1 MTDPFDI
8 SELRSCP
15 FCGGEAWIDQDH
27 DEWARWVTC
36 SKCEADGPRIRHPF
50 HGKKEESRKF
60 VVDAWNKRQGGAH
73 ESPRQEI
80 VRIAR
85 TYGHAGCEPGTH
97 RFCRLVEAI
106 GAMGERE
113 QEHLLQEL
121 RGGA

>member
-8 SELRSCP
+8 SE
-15 FCGGEAWIDQDH
+15 A
-27 DEWARWVTC
+27 
-36 SKCEADGPRIRHPF
+36 
-50 HGKKEESRKF
+50 
-60 VVDAWNKRQGGAH
+60 KRQRLAV
-73 ESPRQEI
+73 ESPREQI
-80 VRIAR
+80 LRIAR